1 MRKLLIHYSRRTYN
15 PSILKGSRRTRSSR
29 PNWATEQTH
38 DINKHLVCT
47 FNPSTHEADRQTSE
61 SSRSAEATVKL
72 SIKKQKEK
80 KKAAG
85 KGRDDTKPLS
95 SRKINTKQKAN
106 GFAYKKQDLHKFY
119 LLCLF
124 VEVKDQAQDFLH
136 DCH

>member
-15 PSILKGSRRTRSSR
+15 PSRRTRSSR

-80 KKAAG
+80 RKQQEKEEMTQSHYQVG
-85 KGRDDTKPLS
+85 K
-95 SRKINTKQKAN
+95 
-106 GFAYKKQDLHKFY
+106 
-119 LLCLF
+119 
-124 VEVKDQAQDFLH
+124 
-136 DCH
+136 